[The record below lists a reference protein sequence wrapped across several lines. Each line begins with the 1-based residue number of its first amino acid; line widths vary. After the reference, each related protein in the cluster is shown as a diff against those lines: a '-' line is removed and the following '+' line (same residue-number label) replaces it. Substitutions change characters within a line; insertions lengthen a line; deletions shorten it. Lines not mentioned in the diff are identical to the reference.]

1 MRNEI
6 KALVKAGSVT
16 AAALGQSLGMAGLN
30 IGKVV
35 ADINAATKEHAG
47 MKVPITISY
56 DLKTKDYDIIVDLP
70 PTSQLLL
77 KEAGLAKAAG
87 DREASA
93 GDITFDKVLVVT
105 KIKLESLGG
114 DLKKAVIQVLGTCVS
129 MGLTVEG
136 KDPKVVQQEVR
147 DGVHDAKFKE

>member
-1 MRNEI
+1 MPEI

-35 ADINAATKEHAG
+35 ADINSATKEHAG

-56 DLKTKDYDIIVDLP
+56 DLKTKDYEITVDLP

-77 KEAGLAKAAG
+77 KEAGLQKAAG
-87 DREASA
+87 DREAVA
-93 GDITFDKVLVVT
+93 GDLSFDKVVVVA
-105 KIKLESLGG
+105 KVKREVLGL
-114 DLKKAVIQVLGTCVS
+114 DLSKAVLQVLGTCIS

-136 KDPKVVQQEVR
+136 KDPKVVQQEVL
-147 DGVHDAKFKE
+147 DGQHDSLLKE